1 MSNAIADSW
10 RGWPRLLQ
18 RSAAG
23 LMAAILMALL
33 YLLLAGSPQP
43 ILPAKSLFA
52 PVSVE
57 QALLASR
64 PELSSFDFIFRP
76 VFATKRVPPLPAV
89 ADDEQDA
96 GVDETIVDQVAEGI
110 DGVSLLGIFGSG
122 EVAGVIIRLDSGE
135 RKRLPVGEA
144 VKGWTLQ
151 SLGSRR
157 AMLSAATG
165 QQAVLEMAFATD
177 QIPVEITTG
186 VTTQAASEVVVPSPN
201 ESEGKSAQ
209 QNNIGSVADTVPQ
222 GLTFE
227 HVYRMRNETDSDKQK
242 RSERAK

>member
-1 MSNAIADSW
+1 MSNAIAQTW
-10 RGWPRLLQ
+10 RRWPLLLQ

-23 LMAAILMALL
+23 LMAAILLALL

-43 ILPAKSLFA
+43 ISPARSLFA

-76 VFATKRVPPLPAV
+76 VFAMKRVPPLLPV
-89 ADDEQDA
+89 VDDEPDA
-96 GVDETIVDQVAEGI
+96 SVDEPIVDQVVEGI

-122 EVAGVIIRLDSGE
+122 EVAGVIIRLDNGE
-135 RKRLPVGEA
+135 RKRLPVGES
-144 VKGWTLQ
+144 VKGWTLR
-151 SLGSRR
+151 SLESRR

-177 QIPVEITTG
+177 QTPVDIASD
-186 VTTQAASEVVVPSPN
+186 VTTTASPKAAASSSYVA
-201 ESEGKSAQ
+201 EGQPAQ
-209 QNNIGSVADTVPQ
+209 QDGAADVTESAPESI
-222 GLTFE
+222 TFE
-227 HVYRMRNETDSDKQK
+227 RMYGSRNVTIPNQ
-242 RSERAK
+242 

>member
-1 MSNAIADSW
+1 MSNAIADTW
-10 RGWPRLLQ
+10 RRWPRLLQ

-23 LMAAILMALL
+23 LVGAILLALL

-43 ILPAKSLFA
+43 ISPAKSLFA

-76 VFATKRVPPLPAV
+76 VFATKRVPPAPLV
-89 ADDEQDA
+89 VDDEQDA
-96 GVDETIVDQVAEGI
+96 SVEEPIADQVVEGI

-122 EVAGVIIRLDSGE
+122 EVAGVIIRLDNGE
-135 RKRLPVGEA
+135 RQRLPVGEM

-151 SLGSRR
+151 SLESRR

-177 QIPVEITTG
+177 QTPPEIATD
-186 VTTQAASEVVVPSPN
+186 VTEKAVVS
-201 ESEGKSAQ
+201 SSDLAEGQPAQ
-209 QNNIGSVADTVPQ
+209 QDSTADVAESVPESMSFDSM
-222 GLTFE
+222 
-227 HVYRMRNETDSDKQK
+227 YRNRYKTTPDEQ
-242 RSERAK
+242 E

>member
-1 MSNAIADSW
+1 MVSAVSINW
-10 RGWPRLLQ
+10 RSGPRLLQ

-23 LMAAILMALL
+23 ILAATLLAVL
-33 YLLLAGSPQP
+33 YLALAGSPQP
-43 ILPAKSLFA
+43 ISPAKSLFA

-76 VFATKRVPPLPAV
+76 VFALKRVPPVMPAV
-89 ADDEQDA
+89 ADQQVSS
-96 GVDETIVDQVAEGI
+96 VDESPLDEVVEGI

-122 EVAGVIIRLDSGE
+122 EVAGVIIRLDNGE

-177 QIPVEITTG
+177 QIPSDIATG
-186 VTTQAASEVVVPSPN
+186 VTEKAVVPS
-201 ESEGKSAQ
+201 SSAVEGDSVQ
-209 QNNIGSVADTVPQ
+209 QDSTAEVADSAPDSSS
-222 GLTFE
+222 FE
-227 HVYRMRNETDSDKQK
+227 SMYRNRYETTPVEQELKEKS
-242 RSERAK
+242 R

>member
-1 MSNAIADSW
+1 MGNAISDTW
-10 RGWPRLLQ
+10 RRWPRLLQ

-23 LMAAILMALL
+23 LVGAIVLALL

-43 ILPAKSLFA
+43 ISPAKSLFA

-76 VFATKRVPPLPAV
+76 VFATKRVPPAPLV
-89 ADDEQDA
+89 VDDEQDA
-96 GVDETIVDQVAEGI
+96 SVEEPIADQVVEGI

-122 EVAGVIIRLDSGE
+122 EVAGVIIRLDNGE
-135 RKRLPVGEA
+135 RQRLPVGEM

-151 SLGSRR
+151 SLESRR

-177 QIPVEITTG
+177 QTPPEIATD
-186 VTTQAASEVVVPSPN
+186 VTEKAVVS
-201 ESEGKSAQ
+201 SSDLAEGQPAQ
-209 QNNIGSVADTVPQ
+209 QDSTADVAESVPESMSFDSM
-222 GLTFE
+222 
-227 HVYRMRNETDSDKQK
+227 YRNRYEATPDEQ
-242 RSERAK
+242 E

>member
-1 MSNAIADSW
+1 MINAISVIW
-10 RGWPRLLQ
+10 RRWPRLLQ

-23 LMAAILMALL
+23 LLAVILLALL

-43 ILPAKSLFA
+43 ISPAKSLFA

-76 VFATKRVPPLPAV
+76 VFATKRVSPAPPV
-89 ADDEQDA
+89 VDDAQDA
-96 GVDETIVDQVAEGI
+96 SADEPVVDQVVEGI

-122 EVAGVIIRLDSGE
+122 EVAGVIIRLDNGE

-151 SLGSRR
+151 SLESRR
-157 AMLSAATG
+157 AMLRAATG

-177 QIPVEITTG
+177 QTPSDSATG
-186 VTTQAASEVVVPSPN
+186 VTTAAASKAAVSSANVAEGQPSQQDGLADVA
-201 ESEGKSAQ
+201 ESAPEK
-209 QNNIGSVADTVPQ
+209 I
-222 GLTFE
+222 TFE
-227 HVYRMRNETDSDKQK
+227 NMYRSRNITTP
-242 RSERAK
+242 SEQE

>member
-1 MSNAIADSW
+1 MINAVTARW

-18 RSAAG
+18 RSVAG
-23 LMAAILMALL
+23 LLAAALMALL
-33 YLLLAGSPQP
+33 YLTLAGSPQP
-43 ILPAKSLFA
+43 ISPAQSLFA

-76 VFATKRVPPLPAV
+76 VFALKRVPPVMPAL
-89 ADDEQDA
+89 ADQQDSS
-96 GVDETIVDQVAEGI
+96 VDESPLDEVVEGI

-122 EVAGVIIRLDSGE
+122 EVAGVIIRLDNGV

-144 VKGWTLQ
+144 VKGWTLK

-177 QIPVEITTG
+177 QTPLDISTG
-186 VTTQAASEVVVPSPN
+186 VTEKAVVPSSN
-201 ESEGKSAQ
+201 TAEAESVQQLSTAEKADSAPDS
-209 QNNIGSVADTVPQ
+209 ISFDS
-222 GLTFE
+222 
-227 HVYRMRNETDSDKQK
+227 VYRSRYKTTPDE
-242 RSERAK
+242 